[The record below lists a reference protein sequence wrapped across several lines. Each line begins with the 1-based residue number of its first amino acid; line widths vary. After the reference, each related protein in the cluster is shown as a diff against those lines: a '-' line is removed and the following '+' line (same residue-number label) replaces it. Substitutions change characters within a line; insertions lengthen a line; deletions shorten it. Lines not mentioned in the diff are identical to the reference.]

1 MPVGTNVSFAG
12 VSGAKGTGVIATTL
26 CLLPGC
32 STLTR
37 ASSRKVAAAAS
48 PSPSPNQFTRK
59 LCRLGNTPAAAVLP
73 DTSARAC
80 SIRAASL
87 GEAPRGRSFFS
98 SASSSVKS
106 LMVDEILFQRCQG
119 IAVAGG
125 GRVLG
130 NRERLAD
137 FRESE
142 LVPDFH
148 NEHLPL
154 LNRQTIDRGN
164 QFSLRAIIEIK
175 LRLSGLLRLESCVRF
190 PTSATCIAPEKIEGN
205 RADGSEK
212 QSAILD

>member
-37 ASSRKVAAAAS
+37 ASSRKVAAAAR

-59 LCRLGNTPAAAVLP
+59 LRRLGNTPAVAVLP

-98 SASSSVKS
+98 SASSSLKS
-106 LMVDEILFQRCQG
+106 LMADKILFQRRQG

-125 GRVLG
+125 RRVLG
-130 NRERLAD
+130 NCERLAD

-142 LVPDFH
+142 LVPDLHDEYLSLF
-148 NEHLPL
+148 NWQP
-154 LNRQTIDRGN
+154 IDCGS
-164 QFSLRAIIEIK
+164 QFVLGAIIEIK
-175 LRLSGLLRLESCVRF
+175 LRLSGLLHPESCVRF
-190 PTSATCIAPEKIEGN
+190 PASATRIAPEKIERD

-212 QSAILD
+212 QTAIVD

>member
-1 MPVGTNVSFAG
+1 MPVGTNASLAG

-37 ASSRKVAAAAS
+37 ASSRKAAAAAR
-48 PSPSPNQFTRK
+48 PSPRPSQFTRK
-59 LCRLGNTPAAAVLP
+59 VRLFGNIPAVAVLR
-73 DTSARAC
+73 DASARAC
-80 SIRAASL
+80 STRAASL

-106 LMVDEILFQRCQG
+106 LMVDEILFQRRQG

-125 GRVLG
+125 RRVLG

-137 FRESE
+137 FRESQ

-148 NEHLPL
+148 DEHLP
-154 LNRQTIDRGN
+154 
-164 QFSLRAIIEIK
+164 
-175 LRLSGLLRLESCVRF
+175 
-190 PTSATCIAPEKIEGN
+190 
-205 RADGSEK
+205 
-212 QSAILD
+212 